1 VEAQA
6 FTECSYSS
14 LGRHSIF
21 YRGEQVVV
29 FSDQGARAGMIAK
42 SPMKSMD
49 FERTSVQNCGDNDPN
64 VFLPNGSTAVE
75 NTKSSR

>member
-1 VEAQA
+1 
-6 FTECSYSS
+6 
-14 LGRHSIF
+14 
-21 YRGEQVVV
+21 
-29 FSDQGARAGMIAK
+29 MIAK